1 MRVIEIKHF
10 YCSLQNFMDSL
21 VSPSSECVMILL
33 SIICQCYI
41 GECIMVLRKVIEFFF
56 LMQLVILFFA
66 ISNLINLVIWCV
78 FYLLDSLVQIL
89 RNILILLVTLDLNLF
104 NGLERKI
111 SLGVGLFCKNC
122 HFYFC
127 FNFI

>member
-1 MRVIEIKHF
+1 M
-10 YCSLQNFMDSL
+10 S
-21 VSPSSECVMILL
+21 
-33 SIICQCYI
+33 
-41 GECIMVLRKVIEFFF
+41 FFF

-111 SLGVGLFCKNC
+111 SQGVGLFCKNC